1 MARKRPPNKVHTSPE
16 RAGIQNMKG
25 VKMEKDEMG
34 LMKHLINM
42 REHGKESKQ
51 AYKGLW
57 DIESLTHEI
66 DMFFIY
72 CGENDFKPTIPAL
85 VTWLGISKSQFNDWR
100 AKQDRYGDKS
110 AVINEACTIMETYL
124 QSNIDKYPTGSIFLL
139 KTSHGHAETSKI
151 EVTSKGV
158 GEDEIAD
165 KIKKMGLEKDK
176 GEE

>member
-42 REHGKESKQ
+42 REHGKQNKQ
-51 AYKGLW
+51 TYKGLW
-57 DIESLTHEI
+57 TEEALIYEI
-66 DMFFIY
+66 DSFFIY
-72 CGENDFKPTIPAL
+72 CGENEFKPTIPAL
-85 VTWLGISKSQFNDWR
+85 IAWLGVTRAQFWNWR
-100 AKQDRYGDKS
+100 TKAGDKFD
-110 AVINEACTIMETYL
+110 VINEAVNLMEVYL

-158 GEDEIAD
+158 GADEIAD

>member
-1 MARKRPPNKVHTSPE
+1 MARKRPPNRVHTSPE

-34 LMKHLINM
+34 LMKHLINIDK
-42 REHGKESKQ
+42 EGKRNNQ
-51 AYKGLW
+51 TYKGLW
-57 DIESLTHEI
+57 TPEALSEEI
-66 DMFFIY
+66 DKFFAY
-72 CGENDFKPTIPAL
+72 CAENDFKPTIPAIC
-85 VTWLGISKSQFNDWR
+85 TWLAISKVQFWEWR
-100 AKQDRYGDKS
+100 TKPEKHGDKTNL
-110 AVINEACTIMETYL
+110 ANRAMLIMESFL

-158 GEDEIAD
+158 GADEIAD